1 MRRCAVGFD
10 AESGRWYLR
19 SLFRISESLSIAP
32 EEVRARVILKWTVDP
47 RCQSKIGPAS
57 PIVLI
62 SRSMKKLPATAQKT
76 YTPRGAATRQRILD
90 AAAGLTYAKGV
101 EGTSLDDVRAAAG
114 VSKSQLYHYFADKDA
129 LVREVI
135 SAQATHV
142 LAAQGTALTQLDS
155 LATLRRWCDC
165 ILALN
170 RAKSVNG
177 GCPIGSLASELANQ
191 SEQARVLL
199 VAGFNSW
206 EDRLAEGFA
215 KMQENG
221 ELGRTAAPRDLA
233 IGVLC
238 AVQGGLLLAKISR
251 SEGPLKVALDLA
263 FDHVASHSRSRSGSS
278 SSEVSTS
285 AKRRRR

>member
-1 MRRCAVGFD
+1 
-10 AESGRWYLR
+10 
-19 SLFRISESLSIAP
+19 
-32 EEVRARVILKWTVDP
+32 
-47 RCQSKIGPAS
+47 
-57 PIVLI
+57 
-62 SRSMKKLPATAQKT
+62 MKKLPASARKT
-76 YTPRGAATRQRILD
+76 YTSRGASTRQRIVD
-90 AAAGLTYAKGV
+90 ATVILVYAKGV

-135 SAQATHV
+135 SAQAAHV

-155 LATLRRWCDC
+155 LAALRRWCDC

-170 RAKSVNG
+170 RGAANG
-177 GCPIGSLASELANQ
+177 GCPIGSLANELANR
-191 SEQARVLL
+191 SEQARALL

-215 KMQENG
+215 RMQENG
-221 ELGRTAAPRDLA
+221 ELGRSAVPRDLA
-233 IGVLC
+233 IGVLS
-238 AVQGGLLLAKISR
+238 AIQGGLLLAKTSR
-251 SEGPLKVALDLA
+251 SEGPLKVALDMA

-278 SSEVSTS
+278 PSTVSTS